1 MIAEELINQMIP
13 PLKTTDT
20 AQKAIK
26 WMEELRINQL
36 PVIEDLNYK
45 GLISEST
52 LLEGGDLNK
61 PISDFR
67 LDFPEIYSLP
77 TTHFYDV
84 IKQAMLY
91 KLQILA
97 VVDENKKYHGA
108 ISVNETAGV
117 IAQMF
122 ASQGPGGILVLSM
135 KENDYSL
142 AQISRLVESNDTK
155 ILSSFVVTDE
165 MNPSL
170 IKLTLKLNRV
180 ELSRIVATLER
191 YDYRIIA
198 QFQDVE
204 SLSNEKERLDLLFK
218 YLNI

>member
-1 MIAEELINQMIP
+1 MTAEELINHMIP

-20 AQKAIK
+20 AQKALK

-36 PVIEDLNYK
+36 PVIEDKSYK
-45 GLISEST
+45 GLISESA
-52 LLEGGDLNK
+52 LLESGGLDK
-61 PISDFR
+61 PVSDFR
-67 LDFPEIYSLP
+67 LDFVDIYTAPS
-77 TTHFYDV
+77 THFYDV

-97 VVDENKKYHGA
+97 VVNSENKYQGA
-108 ISVNETAGV
+108 ISVSETAGI

-142 AQISRLVESNDTK
+142 AQISRLIESNDTK
-155 ILSSFVVTDE
+155 ILSAFVVTDE

-180 ELSRIVATLER
+180 DLTRIVATLER